1 MKSGEGKKRVHNQED
16 GGSEKGGEVTH
27 LLHCQEECQRSL
39 RMVSLL
45 ESF

>member
-1 MKSGEGKKRVHNQED
+1 MHNQEE
-16 GGSEKGGEVTH
+16 GGNEKGGEVTH
-27 LLHCQEECQRSL
+27 LLHCQEQYQRSL